1 MKFIDK
7 VYFIVVNI
15 VFDFFFMNVWVNE
28 RSSDY
33 STSSKATKTSNE
45 IMIMSSVCCS
55 KIVICS
61 KSEKTGKW
69 KALFDQE
76 NIKNEKVVTKLV
88 ELGFEL
94 LSDVKPA
101 GKKFSHNEAIF
112 AEFFIITCLRL
123 TLTARNTCLFIL
135 AIQLAKYRSFQI

>member
-1 MKFIDK
+1 MF
-7 VYFIVVNI
+7 V
-15 VFDFFFMNVWVNE
+15 
-28 RSSDY
+28 
-33 STSSKATKTSNE
+33 
-45 IMIMSSVCCS
+45 
-55 KIVICS
+55 
-61 KSEKTGKW
+61 
-69 KALFDQE
+69 QE
-76 NIKNEKVVTKLV
+76 NVKNYKMIAKLV

-94 LSDVKPA
+94 LSDVNIKPA